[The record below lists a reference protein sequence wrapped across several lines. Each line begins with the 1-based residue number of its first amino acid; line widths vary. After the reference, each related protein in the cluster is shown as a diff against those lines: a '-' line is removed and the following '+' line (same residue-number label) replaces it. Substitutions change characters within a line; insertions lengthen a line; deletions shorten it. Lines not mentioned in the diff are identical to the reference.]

1 MAGQWDKIF
10 KQQGKFFTKVQ
21 GDISRIVKLFKRRN
35 VKRVLDLGCGSGRH
49 TVYLAKHGFEVYG
62 IDISRT
68 GIKMTRKFLLKEKLK
83 GNLKI
88 GSIYKKLPYKDNFFD
103 AVISVQVLHHARI
116 ESIRKV
122 IREIERVL
130 KLKGLFFTTNRRRRI
145 QRNVKIL
152 TEEYE
157 NLREKF
163 RYRII
168 APMTYVPTGGA
179 EKGLIH
185 YLFNKKSFRKEFR
198 HFKIYDIWVESNKR
212 HYCLLGELK
221 SK

>member
-21 GDISRIVKLFKRRN
+21 GDIPRIVKLFKRRN

-88 GSIYKKLPYKDNFFD
+88 GSIYKKDGR
-103 AVISVQVLHHARI
+103 AHV
-116 ESIRKV
+116 
-122 IREIERVL
+122 
-130 KLKGLFFTTNRRRRI
+130 
-145 QRNVKIL
+145 
-152 TEEYE
+152 
-157 NLREKF
+157 
-163 RYRII
+163 
-168 APMTYVPTGGA
+168 
-179 EKGLIH
+179 
-185 YLFNKKSFRKEFR
+185 
-198 HFKIYDIWVESNKR
+198 
-212 HYCLLGELK
+212 
-221 SK
+221 